1 MNVLSLF
8 DGMSCGQIALNRAG
22 IKYNNY
28 YASEIDKHAIQVTQ
42 HNYPN
47 TIQLGSIT
55 ELITELTP
63 KIDLVIGGSPCQS
76 FSRSGDGSGFDGKSG
91 LFWEYVRVLKELNP
105 KYFLLE
111 NVVMKKEW
119 EKIIT
124 DTMGVEPIMIDSK
137 FFSAQKRQRLYWT
150 NIPFDKN
157 IEDKNINI
165 LDILQPTGNEK
176 IINDHPVVLDVKDG
190 VFKIKNATKTG
201 YLYGKHGDCVNLEVP
216 NSKTRRGR
224 VSNGKTNTLNTAC
237 NYGVIVDGTLRELNI
252 LEYERLQTLPDNYTS
267 LASLNERKKMIGN
280 GWTVDV
286 IAHIFKGL
294 GLNRDYPNN
303 SAECDLTFTR

>member
-22 IKYNNY
+22 IKYDNY
-28 YASEIDKHAIQVTQ
+28 YASEIDKYAIQVTQ

-76 FSRSGDGSGFDGKSG
+76 FSRSGDGTGFDGKSG

-124 DTMGVEPIMIDSK
+124 DAMGVEPVMIDSK

-165 LDILQPTGNEK
+165 LDILQPNGNEK
-176 IINDHPVVLDVKDG
+176 IINDHPVVLDIKDG

-201 YLYGKHGDCVNLEVP
+201 YLYAKHGDCVNLEVP

-267 LASLNERKKMIGN
+267 PASLNERKKMIGN

-286 IAHIFKGL
+286 ITHIFKT
-294 GLNRDYPNN
+294 GLNRDYPHN

>member
-8 DGMSCGQIALNRAG
+8 DGLSCGQIALNRAG
-22 IKYNNY
+22 IKYDNY

-42 HNYPN
+42 CNYPE

-55 ELITELTP
+55 ELKTTFAP

-111 NVVMKKEW
+111 NVIMKKEW

-124 DTMGVEPIMIDSK
+124 DAMGVDPVMIDSK

-150 NIPFDKN
+150 NIPFDKE
-157 IEDKNINI
+157 IKDKNINI
-165 LDILQPTGNEK
+165 LDILEPTGNEK
-176 IINDHPVVLDVKDG
+176 ILNNHPVVLEINDG
-190 VFKIKNATKTG
+190 VFHI
-201 YLYGKHGDCVNLEVP
+201 
-216 NSKTRRGR
+216 
-224 VSNGKTNTLNTAC
+224 
-237 NYGVIVDGTLRELNI
+237 NI
-252 LEYERLQTLPDNYTS
+252 RS
-267 LASLNERKKMIGN
+267 LL
-280 GWTVDV
+280 
-286 IAHIFKGL
+286 HFL
-294 GLNRDYPNN
+294 
-303 SAECDLTFTR
+303 F

>member
-8 DGMSCGQIALNRAG
+8 DGLSCGQIALNRAG
-22 IKYNNY
+22 IKYDNY

-42 HNYPN
+42 CNYPE

-55 ELITELTP
+55 ELKTTFAP

-111 NVVMKKEW
+111 NVIMKKEW

-124 DTMGVEPIMIDSK
+124 DAMGVDPVMIDSK

-150 NIPFDKN
+150 NIPFDKE
-157 IEDKNINI
+157 IKDKNINI
-165 LDILQPTGNEK
+165 LDILEPTGNEK
-176 IINDHPVVLDVKDG
+176 ILNNHPVVLEINDG
-190 VFKIKNATKTG
+190 VFKIKQRPDIYMEDT
-201 YLYGKHGDCVNLEVP
+201 E
-216 NSKTRRGR
+216 
-224 VSNGKTNTLNTAC
+224 
-237 NYGVIVDGTLRELNI
+237 IV
-252 LEYERLQTLPDNYTS
+252 
-267 LASLNERKKMIGN
+267 
-280 GWTVDV
+280 
-286 IAHIFKGL
+286 
-294 GLNRDYPNN
+294 
-303 SAECDLTFTR
+303 